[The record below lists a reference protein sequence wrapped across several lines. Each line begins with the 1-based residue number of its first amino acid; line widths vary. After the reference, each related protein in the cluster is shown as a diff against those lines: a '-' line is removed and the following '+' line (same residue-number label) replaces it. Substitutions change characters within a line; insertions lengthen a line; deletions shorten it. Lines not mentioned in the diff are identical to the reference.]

1 MKKNIDEVNVVKYL
15 KPLDRKIATLNFR
28 QLAISPEPVKKKGKQ
43 YF

>member
-1 MKKNIDEVNVVKYL
+1 MKKNIDEVNLVKYL